1 MTTNRPSCPLCGNN
15 TKKNGTTSKSTT
27 RWRCTHCGHSFTRN
41 TQTHN
46 KNTATMALF
55 IQWATGTQ
63 SLTTFAAH
71 HGVTRQTMHHRF
83 RWCWWIIPT
92 PTIDSFRIHDQIFLD
107 ATYLKSGCLLIAASK
122 THVINWTWARHET
135 TAAYTELLRPI
146 AAPLIAVTDGGQGA
160 QSAIHHCWPTTRIQR
175 CLVHAQRTVRRHTTS
190 NPRTDAGKTLYRL
203 ALKLTRITDLDQAST
218 WVTHLHEFDHTYREW
233 MNEKTT
239 IKDPATGAYTKVYTH
254 QRVRAAYQS
263 LLSLHR
269 RDLLFTYLQP
279 PPTTIDPDNLAATTN
294 SLESGINA
302 PIKELARRHRRL
314 SLPHQRTVMD
324 WWLYLHTEVPDNP
337 VKIARD
343 QRWGQDALSTATDL
357 ITHNTTATT
366 NDIGAPAEY
375 DTAIDTSYQHNL
387 GIQKGWIK

>member
-218 WVTHLHEFDHTYREW
+218 WVAHLHEFDHTYREW

-239 IKDPATGAYTKVYTH
+239 IKDPVTGAYTKVYTH

-269 RDLLFTYLQP
+269 RDPAVYLPATPTNNHRPRQP
-279 PPTTIDPDNLAATTN
+279 CSNNKQP
-294 SLESGINA
+294 
-302 PIKELARRHRRL
+302 RRW
-314 SLPHQRTVMD
+314 HQRPHKRTSPQ
-324 WWLYLHTEVPDNP
+324 TPRT
-337 VKIARD
+337 I
-343 QRWGQDALSTATDL
+343 
-357 ITHNTTATT
+357 TTASTHSDGLVAVST
-366 NDIGAPAEY
+366 YRSP
-375 DTAIDTSYQHNL
+375 
-387 GIQKGWIK
+387 